1 MDNRLNYIGSGNTPN
16 SYSVEGGLW
25 LIALGAA
32 IADKDFRDELIG
44 AVGIGTRNTEVR
56 NMLIA
61 LGKGDINGVHTGAQR
76 LGFPVAKDDRCLPSL
91 IKSLSQRA
99 ASKKCAHIA
108 SKLEYCAKLT
118 PENFLQMLRDSAEEI
133 ENADSKTV

>member
-1 MDNRLNYIGSGNTPN
+1 M
-16 SYSVEGGLW
+16 
-25 LIALGAA
+25 
-32 IADKDFRDELIG
+32 
-44 AVGIGTRNTEVR
+44 
-56 NMLIA
+56 
-61 LGKGDINGVHTGAQR
+61 NGVHAGAQR
-76 LGFPVAKDDRCLPSL
+76 LGFPVAKDGRCLPSL